1 LSFEVLE
8 KDLLGRIGRLKTKQ
22 GAVETPLLLPV
33 VNPMLQI
40 VSPKELAEEFGCRAV
55 ITNAYLLRKNFGH
68 LVAERGVHDFLGF
81 DHTVVTDSGA
91 YQILVYGDIEAT
103 QSEIIAYEEAIDT
116 DVAVILDIPTG
127 GRANRIKAEHTVKET
142 LVRAEEAL
150 KLRTRRDMLWV
161 GPVQGGNHLDLVAQS
176 AREIAKLPFDVY
188 ALGSPTQV
196 MEQYLFDYLVEMTL
210 TAKRNLPVDK
220 PLHLFGAGHP
230 FMFAFAVA
238 MGCDIFDSAAYA
250 IYARDGKYMTVQ
262 GTQRLDKLSYF
273 PCSCKVCSSYS
284 PREVIS
290 LPLEKRIEF
299 LSRHNLAVCFGEVRN
314 VKEALH
320 EGRLWELLEVRAR
333 SHPALLQAFK
343 ALRRH
348 EDYLE
353 EGSPVTHERGIFFF
367 DSNSLSRPEVV
378 RYRKRLQVWSPLK
391 AEVLVILPEPSSK
404 PFHRSREI
412 KRMRA
417 ILERKR
423 VDETSIGFCVYSA
436 PFGVTP
442 LELDEMY
449 PLSQFEAV
457 KPLDEETKENVA
469 QDVAEYVRSKGS
481 CYRRIVLYA
490 DEQLGRQTV
499 DRLERTSHSLTVL
512 RTGEDPWDEEQLSAL
527 ADAITE
533 VAVGSKERAS

>member
-1 LSFEVLE
+1 MSFEVLE
-8 KDLLGRIGRLKTKQ
+8 KDLLGRIGKLRTKQ

-55 ITNAYLLRKNFGH
+55 IANAYLLRKNFGH
-68 LVAERGVHDFLGF
+68 LVVERGVHDFLGF
-81 DHTVVTDSGA
+81 DHIVVTDSGA

-103 QSEIIAYEEAIDT
+103 QTEIIAYEEAIDT

-142 LVRAEEAL
+142 LGRAEEAL

-161 GPVQGGNHLDLVAQS
+161 GPVQGGNHLDLVAHS
-176 AREIAKLPFDVY
+176 AHEIAKMPFDVY

-196 MEQYLFDYLVEMTL
+196 MEQYLFDYLVEMIL

-250 IYARDGKYMTVQ
+250 LFARDGKYMTVQ
-262 GTQRLDKLSYF
+262 GTQRLDKLRYF
-273 PCSCKVCSSYS
+273 PCSCRVCSGYA
-284 PREVIS
+284 PKEVIS
-290 LPLEKRIEF
+290 LPLEKRTEF
-299 LSRHNLAVCFGEVRN
+299 LSRHNLAVCFEEVRN
-314 VKEALH
+314 VKQALQ

-353 EGSPVTHERGIFFF
+353 EGSPMTHERGLFFF
-367 DSNSLSRPEVV
+367 DSSSLARPEVV
-378 RYRKRLQVWSPLK
+378 HYHRRLRVWSPLK
-391 AEVLVILPEPSSK
+391 AGVLVLLPEPSSK

-417 ILERKR
+417 ILGRR
-423 VDETSIGFCVYSA
+423 LVDETSIGFCVYSA

-442 LELDEMY
+442 LELDEVY

-457 KPLDEETKENVA
+457 RSLDEETKENVA
-469 QDVAEYVRSKGS
+469 QEVAEYVRSKES
-481 CYRRIVLYA
+481 CYKRIVLYA
-490 DEQLGRQTV
+490 EERQSKQIV
-499 DRLERTSHSLTVL
+499 NRLERTSHALTVI
-512 RTGEDPWDEEQLSAL
+512 RMGEHPWDEEQLSAL

-533 VAVGSKERAS
+533 GVIGSEERAS

>member
-1 LSFEVLE
+1 MSFEVLE
-8 KDLLGRIGRLKTKQ
+8 KDLLGRIGKLKTKQ

-33 VNPMLQI
+33 VNPMLQTI
-40 VSPKELAEEFGCRAV
+40 SPKELAEEFGCRAV

-68 LVAERGVHDFLGF
+68 LVIERGVHDFLGF

-116 DVAVILDIPTG
+116 DIAVILDIPTG
-127 GRANRIKAEHTVKET
+127 GRANRIKAEYTVKET
-142 LVRAEEAL
+142 LGRAEEAT
-150 KLRTRRDMLWV
+150 KLRTRRDVLWV
-161 GPVQGGNHLDLVAQS
+161 GPVQGGNHLDLVALS
-176 AREIAKLPFDVY
+176 AREIAKMPFDIY

-262 GTQRLDKLSYF
+262 GTQRLDKLRYF
-273 PCSCKVCSSYS
+273 PCSCRICSSYS
-284 PREVIS
+284 PKEVIS
-290 LPLEKRIEF
+290 LPLEKRTEF

-343 ALRRH
+343 ALGRH

-353 EGSPVTHERGIFFF
+353 EGSPMTHERGLFFF
-367 DSNSLSRPEVV
+367 DSNSLARPEVI
-378 RYRKRLQVWSPLK
+378 RYHKRLRLWSPLK
-391 AEVLVILPEPSSK
+391 AGVLVLLPEPSSK

-412 KRMRA
+412 KRLRA
-417 ILERKR
+417 ILGRR
-423 VDETSIGFCVYSA
+423 LVDETSVGFCIYSA

-442 LELDEMY
+442 LELDEVY

-457 KPLDEETKENVA
+457 SSLDEEMKENVA
-469 QDVAEYVRSKGS
+469 QEVAEYVRLKES
-481 CYRRIVLYA
+481 CYKRIVLYA
-490 DEQLGRQTV
+490 EEGLSKQIV
-499 DRLERTSHSLTVL
+499 DRLERTSHALTVH
-512 RTGEDPWDEEQLSAL
+512 RMGEDPWDEEQLLAL
-527 ADAITE
+527 ADAIIE
-533 VAVGSKERAS
+533 GVIGSEERAS